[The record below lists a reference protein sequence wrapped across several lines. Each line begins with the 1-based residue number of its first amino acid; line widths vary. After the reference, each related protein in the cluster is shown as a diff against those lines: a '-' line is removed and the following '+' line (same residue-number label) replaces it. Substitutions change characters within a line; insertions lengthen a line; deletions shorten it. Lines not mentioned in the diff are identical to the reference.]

1 MVSIATWAPFLTP
14 PSAVRAVY
22 DFDEACDTD
31 EGWAKENRHYWLRD
45 WRGYAEFFFGELL
58 TEPHSTKLHEDLVSW
73 AMDSSAET
81 NLLFVDAPFSS
92 SSREDTEAILARVSC
107 PVLAIHGRE
116 DCCQPCERSEQ
127 AAALTGGD
135 LLMLDGA
142 GHVPTGRE
150 PVVVN
155 RAIRDFADRFRS
167 SGPAAPVR
175 RTWTRPLNRPKRV
188 LYVSSPIGLGHARRD
203 LAIADE
209 LRKLKPGLEVHWLA
223 QHPVTELL
231 RRRSELIHP
240 ASAFLASESGHIE
253 SEAAEHDLHAFQ
265 AVRSMD
271 EILVANFM
279 VFAELTENEP
289 FDLWVG
295 DEAWDIDYFLHEN
308 PELKRAPYAWMTDF
322 VGWLP
327 MPDGGP
333 REQALTADYNAEMIE
348 QIARF
353 PALRDRSVFVGN
365 PDDVV
370 PHGFGDGL
378 PAIRDWVERNY
389 RFSGY
394 VSGFE
399 PGAFADRDALR
410 AELGYRPGEQVCV
423 VTVGGSGVGT
433 DLLRRAVA
441 AFPAARASSPAADG
455 RGDRAADR
463 PGLAYFAIGGRR
475 PRGAR
480 LCARP
485 VPAPWRRA
493 TWRVVQGG
501 LTDGAHRLR
510 TAFIYVPLRHHF
522 EAGLPRQAPPGP
534 GTARAAAW
542 TTRPGPRRWRG
553 PSRPRSPARSATARS
568 RPTEPPGPPPA
579 RRARANR
586 PLSGAAYP
594 RRLIRGAAGPR
605 WPRAARA
612 AACAHRRA
620 GRPARA
626 APRPARAD
634 PAGAGHGRPPR
645 APRPGPGSTAPAPRR
660 PATAPAP
667 REPGPARRAPA
678 MLPRATGTPRSPASR
693 RRRPVCLPAP
703 ASQPPQRE
711 RRTNRWRPPA
721 GPRSEGYASCLIG
734 APGARTARRSAR
746 SPP

>member
-1 MVSIATWAPFLTP
+1 MQQRVDVPLTAALHPGRVLGVVSIATWAPFLTP

-22 DFDEACDTD
+22 DFDKAYDSD
-31 EGWAKENRHYWLRD
+31 EGWAKDNRHYWLRD
-45 WRGYAEFFFGELL
+45 WRGYAEFFFAELL
-58 TEPHSTKLHEDLVSW
+58 PEPHSSKQHEDMVSW
-73 AMDSSAET
+73 AMDTSAET

-92 SSREDTEAILARVSC
+92 SSRAETEAVLARVSC

-116 DCCQPCERSEQ
+116 DCCQPCGRSEQ
-127 AAALTGGD
+127 VAALTGGD

-142 GHVPTGRE
+142 GHLPIGRE

-155 RAIRDFADRFRS
+155 RAIREFADRFRS
-167 SGPAAPVR
+167 SGPVAPARQRV
-175 RTWTRPLNRPKRV
+175 WTRPLNRPKRV

-209 LRKLKPGLEVHWLA
+209 LRRLKPGLEVHWLA

-295 DEAWDIDYFLHEN
+295 DEARDIDYFLHEN

-394 VSGFE
+394 VSGSGPE
-399 PGAFADRDALR
+399 TFADRGAIR

-423 VTVGGSGVGT
+423 ATVGGSGVGT

-441 AFPAARASSPAADG
+441 AYPAAQALVPGLRMVVVTGPRIDPDSLTSRSAADG
-455 RGDRAADR
+455 LEVRGYVPDLYRHLAACD
-463 PGLAYFAIGGRR
+463 LA
-475 PRGAR
+475 
-480 LCARP
+480 
-485 VPAPWRRA
+485 
-493 TWRVVQGG
+493 VVQGG
-501 LTDGAHRLR
+501 LTTTMEL
-510 TAFIYVPLRHHF
+510 TASGRPFIYVPLRHHF
-522 EAGLPRQAPPGP
+522 EQNFHVRYRLDRYGAGRCLDYDQTGPEALAQAI
-534 GTARAAAW
+534 AAEIG
-542 TTRPGPRRWRG
+542 RPV
-553 PSRPRSPARSATARS
+553 SYRPVETD
-568 RPTEPPGPPPA
+568 G
-579 RRARANR
+579 
-586 PLSGAAYP
+586 
-594 RRLIRGAAGPR
+594 
-605 WPRAARA
+605 AARA
-612 AACAHRRA
+612 AALLA
-620 GRPARA
+620 
-626 APRPARAD
+626 
-634 PAGAGHGRPPR
+634 
-645 APRPGPGSTAPAPRR
+645 
-660 PATAPAP
+660 
-667 REPGPARRAPA
+667 E
-678 MLPRATGTPRSPASR
+678 L
-693 RRRPVCLPAP
+693 V
-703 ASQPPQRE
+703 
-711 RRTNRWRPPA
+711 
-721 GPRSEGYASCLIG
+721 
-734 APGARTARRSAR
+734 
-746 SPP
+746 

>member
-1 MVSIATWAPFLTP
+1 
-14 PSAVRAVY
+14 VRAVY

-58 TEPHSTKLHEDLVSW
+58 PEPHSTKLHEDLVSW

-441 AFPAARASSPAADG
+441 AYPAARALVPGLRMVVVTGPRIDPDSLTSLSAADG
-455 RGDRAADR
+455 LEVRGYVPDLYRHLAACD
-463 PGLAYFAIGGRR
+463 LA
-475 PRGAR
+475 
-480 LCARP
+480 
-485 VPAPWRRA
+485 
-493 TWRVVQGG
+493 VVQGG
-501 LTDGAHRLR
+501 LTTTMEL
-510 TAFIYVPLRHHF
+510 TASGRPFIYVPLRHHF
-522 EAGLPRQAPPGP
+522 EQNFHVRHRLDRYGAGRCLDYDQTGPEALAQAIAAEI
-534 GTARAAAW
+534 ARPVSY
-542 TTRPGPRRWRG
+542 RPVETDG
-553 PSRPRSPARSATARS
+553 
-568 RPTEPPGPPPA
+568 
-579 RRARANR
+579 
-586 PLSGAAYP
+586 
-594 RRLIRGAAGPR
+594 
-605 WPRAARA
+605 AARA
-612 AACAHRRA
+612 AALLA
-620 GRPARA
+620 
-626 APRPARAD
+626 
-634 PAGAGHGRPPR
+634 
-645 APRPGPGSTAPAPRR
+645 
-660 PATAPAP
+660 
-667 REPGPARRAPA
+667 E
-678 MLPRATGTPRSPASR
+678 L
-693 RRRPVCLPAP
+693 V
-703 ASQPPQRE
+703 
-711 RRTNRWRPPA
+711 
-721 GPRSEGYASCLIG
+721 
-734 APGARTARRSAR
+734 
-746 SPP
+746 